1 MVYCVAGIK
10 NYSDKEFSERRHE
23 FYQLEPIA
31 QGSYY
36 DETKAVTETNIY
48 DEFDVLQTTF
58 SYQYDDSG
66 LVTVYSMYDGL
77 GMLIDQEFYLY
88 NASGL
93 LQQSI
98 DIDGNITDYG
108 YSNGVLSS

>member
-36 DETKAVTETNIY
+36 DEKVKKTMDYRV
-48 DEFDVLQTTF
+48 VL
-58 SYQYDDSG
+58 
-66 LVTVYSMYDGL
+66 
-77 GMLIDQEFYLY
+77 I
-88 NASGL
+88 
-93 LQQSI
+93 
-98 DIDGNITDYG
+98 
-108 YSNGVLSS
+108 